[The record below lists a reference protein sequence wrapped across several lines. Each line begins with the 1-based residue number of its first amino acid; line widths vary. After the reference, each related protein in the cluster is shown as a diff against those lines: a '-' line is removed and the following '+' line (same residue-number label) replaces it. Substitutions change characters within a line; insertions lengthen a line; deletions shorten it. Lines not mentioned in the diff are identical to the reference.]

1 MKKAVFKTNINCGG
15 CIATVTPF
23 LEKAVTINQWEV
35 DTNSKDKKLTVL
47 GDQLDKSEVI
57 KLVKEAGFK
66 IEEKKGI
73 FGF

>member
-23 LEKAVTINQWEV
+23 LEKANTISDWEV
-35 DTNSKDKKLTVL
+35 DTNSKDKKLTVK
-47 GDQLDKSEVI
+47 GDQLDKEEVI
-57 KLVKEAGFK
+57 KLVKDAGFE
-66 IEEKKGI
+66 IQEKKGL